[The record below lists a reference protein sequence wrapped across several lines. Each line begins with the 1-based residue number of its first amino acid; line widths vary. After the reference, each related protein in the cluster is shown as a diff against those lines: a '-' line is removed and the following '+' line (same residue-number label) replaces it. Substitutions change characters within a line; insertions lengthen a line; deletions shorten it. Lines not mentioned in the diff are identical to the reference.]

1 MNAEKKVKIFF
12 SERRIK
18 EKLVGQL
25 FSRYAKEK
33 KNFFLW
39 RKRKTKMSAIC
50 SKKEIGFKFMKSVHK
65 KTF

>member
-1 MNAEKKVKIFF
+1 MQKKSENFF

-33 KNFFLW
+33 KIFFFCEEKEKQKCLLYAQK
-39 RKRKTKMSAIC
+39 KR
-50 SKKEIGFKFMKSVHK
+50 
-65 KTF
+65 

>member
-1 MNAEKKVKIFF
+1 MNARKYIKSENNF

-25 FSRYAKEK
+25 FFRYAKKKKIVKKK
-33 KNFFLW
+33 KNKNVCYML
-39 RKRKTKMSAIC
+39 
-50 SKKEIGFKFMKSVHK
+50 KKEMGFKFMKSVHK